1 MVAGVVHLWSVQS
14 PAQTLGHLRGA
25 SPDARVEV
33 KTVTSMEQSPMIRLV
48 HVWHRWGT
56 RLVLVGAIALLA
68 LAFPLGSFAQDTAPR
83 ETIPL
88 TLDGRELFDLGAISG
103 FTAQERVDFAH
114 QVLVDQVERF
124 PLDQAIA
131 VSIFKRGE
139 LTTLRVGGRHFLTL
153 TEGDL
158 IGGIPP
164 EEQAELWQ
172 EWTKAA
178 LTQAQRERTPAYRRW
193 AAGWMVGIVLVA
205 ALAHGGLRF
214 GRRRLR
220 AQTTRKA
227 ATAKTLPV
235 QIGLS
240 LAPVMVWAIA
250 LLAVTNLLPLLR
262 RGRYQLFQ
270 FLSDTLGNPVVTL
283 GTQDL
288 SILSLAKL
296 LILVL
301 GLWLGVRTLTRLIRS
316 RFLQALGANREVQDG
331 ISLILQI
338 ALVTLGLL
346 VLLQVAGV
354 DVSSL
359 AIVASVLGVG
369 IGFGLQN
376 IANNVVSGMII
387 LLERP
392 IQVGD
397 FIKLGDLTGTVERIG
412 IRSTEISTLD
422 RVSIIVPNTEF
433 IQGKVIN
440 WNHGL
445 PVSRLHVSLG
455 VAYGSDIK
463 QVRQVVLEA
472 ANLHPQVLRY
482 PKPQLWFNG
491 LGDSSLDFELLVWVR
506 EPRQQFRIR
515 SDLYYLLEANLRR
528 YNIKIPF
535 PQRDLHVRSAEV
547 PELLTALGATP
558 DSQRVASEAAPAAPP
573 ELTEFLDW
581 SAICQSSDPLSATE
595 LQILVSQ
602 MRGTNGVEIRDRRF
616 GLHVYARCFV
626 GTEAVEWLMQ
636 TQLASREEAI
646 RLGQTLMEQG
656 LLHHVTDE
664 HFFKDDYLFY
674 RFYADEVD

>member
-1 MVAGVVHLWSVQS
+1 MASAS
-14 PAQTLGHLRGA
+14 RMTLIRTCRDGGLRL
-25 SPDARVEV
+25 S
-33 KTVTSMEQSPMIRLV
+33 
-48 HVWHRWGT
+48 WGI
-56 RLVLVGAIALLA
+56 AIALA
-68 LAFPLGSFAQDTAPR
+68 LLIFPLSLGSPAQDTAPR
-83 ETIPL
+83 ATIPL
-88 TLDGRELFDLGAISG
+88 ILDGHKLFDLGAISG

-114 QVLVDQVERF
+114 QVLTDQVERT
-124 PLDQAIA
+124 PLDRPIA
-131 VSIFKRGE
+131 VSILGRGE
-139 LTTLRVGGRHFLTL
+139 LTTLRVGGRHLLTL
-153 TEGDL
+153 TDSDL

-164 EEQAELWQ
+164 EEQAERWRDRLN
-172 EWTKAA
+172 AA
-178 LTQAQRERTPAYRRW
+178 LNQAQYERTPAYRRQSW
-193 AAGWMVGIVLVA
+193 GWMGGIIMLAAIGHGLLRLV
-205 ALAHGGLRF
+205 
-214 GRRRLR
+214 RRRLR
-220 AQTTRKA
+220 AATTRTA
-227 ATAKTLPV
+227 ATARTLPL
-235 QIGLS
+235 QLGLS
-240 LAPVMVWAIA
+240 LAQCTVWAIA
-250 LLAVTNLLPLLR
+250 LFATTNLWPSLR
-262 RGRYQLFQ
+262 QGRYQILH
-270 FLSDTLGNPVVTL
+270 FLGETLTTPVATLGS
-283 GTQDL
+283 QSL
-288 SILSLAKL
+288 SILGLTKL
-296 LILVL
+296 LTLVL
-301 GLWLGVRTLTRLIRS
+301 ALWLGVRTLTGLIRS
-316 RFLQALGANREVQDG
+316 RFLQAMGANREMQDG

-338 ALVTLGLL
+338 GLVTVGVL

-359 AIVASVLGVG
+359 AILASVLGVG

-376 IANNVVSGMII
+376 IANNVVSGVII

-445 PVSRLHVSLG
+445 PVSRLHVALG

-528 YNIKIPF
+528 YNIEIPF
-535 PQRDLHVRSAEV
+535 PQRDLHVRSAAV
-547 PELLTALGATP
+547 PELLDGLRARSPKTRPVIPEATP
-558 DSQRVASEAAPAAPP
+558 ATETPP
-573 ELTEFLDW
+573 DLTDFLDW
-581 SAICQSSDPLSATE
+581 AAICPATDQLSPTE

-602 MRGTNGVEIRDRRF
+602 MRGSNGVEIRDRRF
-616 GLHVYARCFV
+616 GLHVYPRCFV
-626 GTEAVEWLMQ
+626 GTEAVNWLMQ
-636 TQLASREEAI
+636 TQLASREEAV

-674 RFYADEVD
+674 RFYADEPK